1 MRKVFSSQR
10 LENVEAVAELLRAE
24 GIEVKITHGRS
35 YRGHRRGSFSYDSR
49 RMPEDVPSVWILR
62 SEDQPRGRQLLRELG
77 LLESTREPGASYLST
92 GRHGGTGAATDRGLF
107 GGKRLKLGLLLLIAA
122 GVGLITYVSRKP
134 PAVEATAAT
143 STPAV
148 SDAPAMPVPEAIT
161 DLQEYRAD
169 VPTALARLLVADTLA
184 KRKPAHACVAVD
196 GADPSPAL
204 LAVLP
209 AGPARLSPASTCSGK
224 GALAIHIHD
233 YTTDGSGRGQVR
245 LDVGT
250 SPTRTL
256 DVEREG
262 TVWRVLAS
270 H

>member
-24 GIEVKITHGRS
+24 GIEVKITNGRS
-35 YRGHRRGSFSYDSR
+35 YRGHRRGGFSYDSR
-49 RMPEDVPSVWILR
+49 RVPEDLPSVWILR
-62 SEDQPRGRQLLRELG
+62 SEDQPRGRQLLRDLG
-77 LLESTREPGASYLST
+77 LLESTREPGASYLPS
-92 GRHGGTGAATDRGLF
+92 GRHGGTGETTTRGLL

-122 GVGLITYVSRKP
+122 GVSLITYVTRKP
-134 PAVEATAAT
+134 PAVAPTVAA

-161 DLQEYRAD
+161 ELQVYRTD

-184 KRKPAHACVAVD
+184 KRKPARACVAVD
-196 GADPSPAL
+196 DADPSPAL

-209 AGPARLSPASTCSGK
+209 AGPARLSPASACPGK
-224 GALAIHIHD
+224 GALAIRIHD

-250 SPTRTL
+250 SPTRVL

-262 TVWRVLAS
+262 TAWRVLAS
-270 H
+270 R